1 VRRLF
6 AGVKKK
12 RGRKMMKGNC
22 YGSQPFH
29 ALSIAFAFEHP
40 MTKMQIFYDQIVNK
54 NPIGASDGVLY
65 VIR

>member
-1 VRRLF
+1 
-6 AGVKKK
+6 
-12 RGRKMMKGNC
+12 MMKGYC

-29 ALSIAFAFEHP
+29 ALSIVFAFEHP
-40 MTKMQIFYDQIVNK
+40 MTKMQIFYDKNVNK